1 MKHRSVLPILAF
13 LAACQPQP
21 PGADQPA
28 PVHQS
33 PVAPKGVLQA
43 GFIVRE
49 GVYNSELMA
58 PYDVFHHSIFRDS
71 LHYIRPFI
79 VSADGQ
85 PVVTFEGI
93 TVAPHYGF
101 DKAPPLDILVIPST
115 AGSMEADL
123 QDSTFM
129 AWLRQAVSQAQ
140 YVVTVCDGA
149 FPLAATGALDG
160 RTATTFPADRAALAA
175 RFPAVQVVDTARLV
189 VDGKYIT
196 SVGGAMSYE
205 PAFYLVEHLYGKTHA
220 DQTATGLVWDWNLA
234 TIPRHIAATETR

>member
-1 MKHRSVLPILAF
+1 MKHWSALLMLAL
-13 LAACQPQP
+13 LAACQSHPSVTDQMPPQP
-21 PGADQPA
+21 
-28 PVHQS
+28 

-43 GFIVRE
+43 GFVVRA

-85 PVVTFEGI
+85 PVATFEGI
-93 TVAPHYGF
+93 TLHPHYRF
-101 DKAPPLDILVIPST
+101 DNAPPLDILVIPST
-115 AGSMEADL
+115 VGSMEADV
-123 QDSTFM
+123 QDAAFM
-129 AWLRQAVSQAQ
+129 AWLKQAVAQAR

-149 FPLAATGALDG
+149 FPLAATGVLDG

-175 RFPAVQVVDTARLV
+175 RFPAIQVVDTARLV

-205 PAFYLVEHLYGKTHA
+205 PAFYLVEYLYGKAHA
-220 DQTATGLVWDWNLA
+220 DQTAEGLVWDWNLA
-234 TIPRHIAATETR
+234 AVPRHIAATEHP